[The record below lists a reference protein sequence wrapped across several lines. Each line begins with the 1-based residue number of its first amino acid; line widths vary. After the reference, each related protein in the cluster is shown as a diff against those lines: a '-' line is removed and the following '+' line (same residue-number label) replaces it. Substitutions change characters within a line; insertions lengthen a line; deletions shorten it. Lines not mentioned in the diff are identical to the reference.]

1 MRCILVATSA
11 YVSLELTSEVPTQ
24 GSGDAGAVDLAKAM
38 VDCPGEGLMA
48 LRLRG
53 HQARVPS
60 PSEPRNAVDMA
71 PFGLKTDQKR
81 VGALPEPQEIYSS
94 TMAYHGDS
102 EVGPWWILSCH
113 RSGSSL
119 SRGISNETAMI
130 QIRLRANSNQ
140 FMLLIDIIYI
150 LYDVHILTNFASI
163 S

>member
-53 HQARVPS
+53 HQAWVPS
-60 PSEPRNAVDMA
+60 PWEPRNAVDMA

-81 VGALPEPQEIYSS
+81 VGALPEPQEIDSS
-94 TMAYHGDS
+94 TMAILRSDHG
-102 EVGPWWILSCH
+102 GFCLAT
-113 RSGSSL
+113 G
-119 SRGISNETAMI
+119 A
-130 QIRLRANSNQ
+130 RAR
-140 FMLLIDIIYI
+140 FREGYPMRPP
-150 LYDVHILTNFASI
+150 
-163 S
+163 